1 MASGDAG
8 DIGTSIHQSV
18 LQAAGGGGGEAT
30 TTKKQPVA
38 KRGLVSDSVVSLVNA
53 PTGKKS
59 AGRPSSSSSSASASS
74 SSQQIDKQ
82 SLIIK
87 INRYISDDLI
97 SEILA
102 SAGFEMRMV
111 DHSTS
116 IESLV
121 TKYEQIR
128 NILGAKSAKE
138 NLVKGFLFV
147 NSIISNS
154 LEKVGFPNDLKIL
167 SENEEL
173 LNEIQPELNEI
184 AIEYSSLLGSGDP
197 KWRLLMKYG
206 DFVRRSV
213 RREIVVKQSEAEE
226 EEEADD

>member
-53 PTGKKS
+53 PSGGGKKS
-59 AGRPSSSSSSASASS
+59 AGRPSSSSSSASA
-74 SSQQIDKQ
+74 SQQIDKQ

-226 EEEADD
+226 EEADD